1 MSESAVSWMSYS
13 SAGLSSYQP
22 ETSVLIQIHK
32 EEKAMPKDD

>member
-1 MSESAVSWMSYS
+1 MSYS

-32 EEKAMPKDD
+32 EEKAAMPKDD